1 MAIKLKSTIKK
12 LLEKIKSVP
21 LWAKA
26 AFVLWLLYGGL
37 SAFAA
42 HKFIYANNFYSV
54 WYSVTYSV
62 YNVDRDLYLVCC
74 GLLAGAALTAYLY
87 LHFFR
92 SRAGEWKDLK
102 VRTLDQ
108 LSAELLLAISI
119 LTGLLWMWELRSV
132 LFQSE
137 SLAGF
142 FGFYSLDGLAAGC
155 LLLFF
160 PLALLFLGC
169 VILLIRRQL
178 LGMWK
183 ETSWIY
189 RLYQKH
195 KEATPFEKRLRTKY
209 MVSFCLVAGGILL
222 GIFCFFM
229 LSSWYGAN
237 ELIILGIVGGLLAFL
252 AAAWTF
258 ENNRL
263 YTDLAKL
270 LAQIRAMADG
280 DLSVRTSLKGDSDL
294 YPASCH
300 LGEISEN
307 LQSILD
313 KQMRSERMKIDLI
326 TNVSHDLKTPL
337 TSMIGYVDLLKQEPL
352 SDAAR
357 DYVEILS
364 AKQEHLKDMI
374 QDIFEL
380 SKSTSGTAEFQ
391 METLDMKKLLEQTL
405 GDMEDAI
412 RTSGMVIREVMPEM
426 PLKFTGDGKKMYR
439 VLQNLIGNA
448 LKYSLKGTRIY
459 IVAERKAS
467 QVCVT
472 IKNTASYE
480 MDFTAGEIMER
491 FARGDRS
498 RNTEGHGLGLAI
510 AESFVKNM
518 KGGLQVTVDG
528 DQFKV
533 QLTFPVVEET
543 RVLL

>member
-1 MAIKLKSTIKK
+1 MATKLKSTIKK
-12 LLEKIKSVP
+12 IFEKIKSVP

-26 AFVLWLLYGGL
+26 AFVLWLLGGAVA
-37 SAFAA
+37 AFAA
-42 HKFIYANNFYSV
+42 YRFIYQHNFYIR
-54 WYSVTYSV
+54 WYSVSYSSPLWATYALS
-62 YNVDRDLYLVCC
+62 L
-74 GLLAGAALTAYLY
+74 GLLAGAALAAYLY

-92 SRAGEWKDLK
+92 SRADGWKKLK
-102 VRTLDQ
+102 VRALDQ
-108 LSAELLLAISI
+108 LNAELLLAAAI
-119 LTGLLWMWELRSV
+119 LTGFLWVGELRSMV
-132 LFQSE
+132 FQSE

-142 FGFYSLDGLAAGC
+142 FVFYGLESLTLGC
-155 LLLFF
+155 ALLFF

-169 VILLIRRQL
+169 LILLIRRRL
-178 LGMWK
+178 LGIWGD
-183 ETSWIY
+183 TSWIS
-189 RLYQKH
+189 RLYRRWQK
-195 KEATPFEKRLRTKY
+195 ATPFEKQLRTKY
-209 MVSFCLVAGGILL
+209 LLSFTLMAGGILL
-222 GIFCFFM
+222 GIVCFYL
-229 LSSWYGAN
+229 LSTWYSAD
-237 ELIILGIVGGLLAFL
+237 ELIILGLISEFLTFL
-252 AAAWTF
+252 AAAWAL
-258 ENNRL
+258 NNRL
-263 YTDLAKL
+263 YTDLGQL
-270 LAQIRAMADG
+270 LGQIGAMAGG
-280 DLSVRTSLKGDSDL
+280 DLSVRTSLDARSDL
-294 YPASCH
+294 YPASCQ
-300 LGEISEN
+300 LGEISES
-307 LQSILD
+307 LQTILD
-313 KQMRSERMKIDLI
+313 KQMRAERMKIDLI

-352 SDAAR
+352 SDAAQ
-357 DYVEILS
+357 DYVEVLS
-364 AKQEHLKDMI
+364 SRMESLKDMI
-374 QDIFEL
+374 QDIFDL
-380 SKSTSGTAEFQ
+380 SKSTSGTAELHL
-391 METLDMKKLLEQTL
+391 ETLDMKKLLEQTL

-480 MDFTAGEIMER
+480 MDFTASEIMER

>member
-1 MAIKLKSTIKK
+1 MATKLKSTIKK
-12 LLEKIKSVP
+12 IFEKIKSVP

-62 YNVDRDLYLVCC
+62 YNVDWDLYLVCC

-92 SRAGEWKDLK
+92 SRTGEWKDLK
-102 VRTLDQ
+102 ASTLDQ
-108 LSAELLLAISI
+108 LSAELLLAVSI
-119 LTGLLWMWELRSV
+119 FAGLLWMWELRSV

-169 VILLIRRQL
+169 VILLIRRRL

-222 GIFCFFM
+222 GIFCLFM

-237 ELIILGIVGGLLAFL
+237 ELTILGIVGGLLAFL

-294 YPASCH
+294 YPASCQ

-480 MDFTAGEIMER
+480 MDFTASEIMER

>member
-12 LLEKIKSVP
+12 ILEKIKSVP

-108 LSAELLLAISI
+108 LSAELLLAVSI
-119 LTGLLWMWELRSV
+119 FAGLLWMWELRSV

>member
-1 MAIKLKSTIKK
+1 MATKLKSTIKK
-12 LLEKIKSVP
+12 IFEKIKSVP

-26 AFVLWLLYGGL
+26 AFLLWLLYGGL

-108 LSAELLLAISI
+108 LSAELLLAVSI
-119 LTGLLWMWELRSV
+119 FAGLLWMWELRSV

>member
-12 LLEKIKSVP
+12 ILEKIKSVP

>member
-1 MAIKLKSTIKK
+1 MATKLKSTIKK
-12 LLEKIKSVP
+12 IFEKIKSVP

-169 VILLIRRQL
+169 VILLIRRRL

-237 ELIILGIVGGLLAFL
+237 ELTILGIVGGLLAFL

>member
-1 MAIKLKSTIKK
+1 MATKLKSTIKK
-12 LLEKIKSVP
+12 IFEKIKSVP

-26 AFVLWLLYGGL
+26 AFVLWLLGGAVA
-37 SAFAA
+37 AFAA
-42 HKFIYANNFYSV
+42 YRFIYQHNFYIR
-54 WYSVTYSV
+54 WYSVSYSPPLWATYALS
-62 YNVDRDLYLVCC
+62 L
-74 GLLAGAALTAYLY
+74 GLLAGAALAAYLY

-92 SRAGEWKDLK
+92 SRADGWKKLK
-102 VRTLDQ
+102 VRALDQ
-108 LSAELLLAISI
+108 LNAELLLAAAI
-119 LTGLLWMWELRSV
+119 LTGFLWVGELRSV
-132 LFQSE
+132 VFQSE

-142 FGFYSLDGLAAGC
+142 FVFYGLESLTLGC
-155 LLLFF
+155 ALLFF

-169 VILLIRRQL
+169 LILLIRRRL
-178 LGMWK
+178 LGIWGD
-183 ETSWIY
+183 TSWIS
-189 RLYQKH
+189 RLYRRWQK
-195 KEATPFEKRLRTKY
+195 ATPFEKQLRTKY
-209 MVSFCLVAGGILL
+209 LLSFTLMAGGILL
-222 GIFCFFM
+222 GIVCFYL
-229 LSSWYGAN
+229 LSTWYSAD
-237 ELIILGIVGGLLAFL
+237 ELIILGLISEFLTFL
-252 AAAWTF
+252 AAAWAL
-258 ENNRL
+258 NNRL
-263 YTDLAKL
+263 YTDLGQL
-270 LAQIRAMADG
+270 LGQIGAMAGG
-280 DLSVRTSLKGDSDL
+280 DLSVRTSLDARSDL
-294 YPASCH
+294 YPASCQ
-300 LGEISEN
+300 LGEISES
-307 LQSILD
+307 LQTILD
-313 KQMRSERMKIDLI
+313 KQMRAERMKIDLI

-352 SDAAR
+352 SDAAQ
-357 DYVEILS
+357 DYVEVLS
-364 AKQEHLKDMI
+364 SRMESLKDMI
-374 QDIFEL
+374 QDIFDL
-380 SKSTSGTAEFQ
+380 SKSTSGTAELHL
-391 METLDMKKLLEQTL
+391 ETLDMKKLLEQTL